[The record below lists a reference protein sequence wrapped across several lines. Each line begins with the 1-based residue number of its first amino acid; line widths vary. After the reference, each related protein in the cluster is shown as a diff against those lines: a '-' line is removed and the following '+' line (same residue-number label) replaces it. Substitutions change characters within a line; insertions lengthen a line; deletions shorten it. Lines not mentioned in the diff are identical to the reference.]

1 MTTLSNVGDRQALPP
16 RRDPYWSRIKKGC
29 YLGFRKMTTGSG
41 GTWSARALD
50 ETAGKQVYRPLGDF
64 SELPDHMRYDAAQT
78 AATAWFDHLGKGGT
92 PLVVTVRDA
101 CKNYVDHLRDTKG
114 ERAIKDAEARFK
126 NYVLNNGR
134 LAGTEL
140 QKLTPAHLQAWRKAL
155 KALPTTSGARRGE
168 RRSDSSLNR
177 DMTCFR
183 AALNLA
189 YRDGLVSSDFAW
201 RGKLL
206 PVKKADRQRNV
217 VLDAEQRRKLVRQAP
232 DDLAGLLG
240 AMSLIPMR
248 PGALAALTVA
258 SYDKRLKTLT
268 VGKDKAGKD
277 RKIMLPDATASF
289 FADHCKDK
297 LPGAPLLARSNGKH
311 WEKDAWKYPI
321 KEAAAA
327 AELPD
332 NVTCYTLRHSVITD
346 MIHGGLDILTVA
358 QLSGTSARM
367 IEEYYGHLTEERA
380 RDALARLVL

>member
-1 MTTLSNVGDRQALPP
+1 MSTLSNVGDRQALKP
-16 RRDPYWSRIKKGC
+16 RRDPYWSRIVKGC
-29 YLGFRKMTTGSG
+29 YLGFRKMTAGSD

-50 ETAGKQVYRPLGDF
+50 ETSGKQVYKPLGDL
-64 SELPDHMRYDAAQT
+64 SELPDHLRHDAAQK
-78 AATAWFDHLGKGGT
+78 AAVAWFDHLGKGGT

-114 ERAIKDAEARFK
+114 ARAIKDAEARF
-126 NYVLNNGR
+126 NSYVLNNGK
-134 LAGTEL
+134 LASTEL
-140 QKLTPAHLQAWRKAL
+140 QKLTPAHLQTWRKAL

-168 RRSDSSLNR
+168 KRSDSSLNR

-206 PVKKADRQRNV
+206 PVKDADRRRNV
-217 VLDAEQRRKLVRQAP
+217 YIDVDQRRKLVSHAP
-232 DDLAGLLG
+232 DDLAGLLR
-240 AMSLIPMR
+240 AMSIVPLR

-268 VGKDKAGKD
+268 VGKDKAGRD
-277 RKIMLPDATASF
+277 RKLMLPDTTATF

-297 LPGAPLLARSNGKH
+297 LPGAPLLARSNGKQ
-311 WEKDAWKYPI
+311 WEKDAWKYPV
-321 KEAAAA
+321 KDAAAA

-332 NVTCYTLRHSVITD
+332 TVTCYTLRHSVITD
-346 MIHGGLDILTVA
+346 MIHGGLDITTVA
-358 QLSGTSARM
+358 QLSGTSVLM
-367 IEEYYGHLTEERA
+367 IEKHYGHLTQKHA

>member
-16 RRDPYWSRIKKGC
+16 RRDPYWSRVKKGC

-64 SELPDHMRYDAAQT
+64 SELPDHMRYDAAQ
-78 AATAWFDHLGKGGT
+78 AAAIAWFDHLGKGGT

-101 CKNYVDHLRDTKG
+101 CQNYVDHLRDTKG
-114 ERAIKDAEARFK
+114 DRAIKDAEARFN

-140 QKLTPAHLQAWRKAL
+140 QKLTPAHLQTWRKAL

-206 PVKKADRQRNV
+206 PVKDADRRRNL
-217 VLDAEQRRKLVRQAP
+217 VLDVDQRRKLVSHAP
-232 DDLAGLLG
+232 DDLAGLLR
-240 AMSLIPMR
+240 AMSLVPLR

-268 VGKDKAGKD
+268 VGKDKAGND

-311 WEKDAWKYPI
+311 WEKDAWKYPV
-321 KEAAAA
+321 KDAAAA

-332 NVTCYTLRHSVITD
+332 TVTCYTLRHSVITD
-346 MIHGGLDILTVA
+346 MIHGGLDITTVA
-358 QLSGTSARM
+358 QLSGTSVLM
-367 IEEYYGHLTEERA
+367 IERHYGHLTQKHA